1 MKKCIA
7 FIGAG
12 ILTAWTA
19 AAADVPKVGVYLGY
33 EYVRFNSATDVPA
46 FSANGGGG
54 QFIYNFNGWLG
65 AVADVGAVH
74 NGNMSG
80 LNLDS
85 TFTNFL
91 FGPRISIR
99 RSKRITPYF
108 QVLWGGVYGSTSTQ
122 VTVVPVATPLG
133 TGLPTVVPGQPV
145 TARLVASQT
154 AFAMTAGGGLDIKIS
169 RHVSFRPI
177 GLDYYLTRLQNLRTE
192 GDNTPEQSALFGR
205 RHVPVRRREAYAA
218 ACGTSGTAHQDLPGR
233 PRGECRCGMPEA
245 GYHAGRQRH
254 VAGSVPGGN
263 DRGNANPAKR
273 SERIELHLVRQRT
286 AGQPGSDF
294 HFRHRRPPTG
304 RVQGRVDGQWQQFQP
319 GVGGHDDHGS

>member
-33 EYVRFNSATDVPA
+33 EYVRFDSATNVPA

-54 QFIYNFNGWLG
+54 QFIYNFNGWVG

-122 VTVVPVATPLG
+122 ATVIPVATPLG
-133 TGLPTVVPGQPV
+133 TGFPAVIHGQPV

-177 GLDYYLTRLQNLRTE
+177 GLDYYLTRLQNGPSMA
-192 GDNTPEQSALFGR
+192 GDNHQNNLRYSAGV
-205 RHVPVRRREAYAA
+205 VPLWRREAYAA
-218 ACGTSGTAHQDLPGR
+218 AGTRPAHEDLPSGR
-233 PRGECRCGMPEA
+233 PRGELRCDVSEA
-245 GYHAGRQRH
+245 GYQRW
-254 VAGSVPGGN
+254 P
-263 DRGNANPAKR
+263 
-273 SERIELHLVRQRT
+273 
-286 AGQPGSDF
+286 
-294 HFRHRRPPTG
+294 
-304 RVQGRVDGQWQQFQP
+304 
-319 GVGGHDDHGS
+319 